1 MLGKG
6 RKRAKRAKRAK
17 GGTKIA
23 KIGRSRKK
31 STATAS
37 ARTSAVP
44 PKKIAAQA
52 AIRAK
57 EEEEAIATAMKTSLM
72 QGPKKAFLNK
82 AMNEAGSM
90 YRKFVK
96 TPTPKSKGKGPQSQL
111 SQRAPV
117 SGKFHDSILFVFLT
131 VMTRLL
137 TYCALTCYDFYMF
150 VFITTGAKRSM
161 WSGPTKH
168 RTAGTIVLGAI
179 VEGAGSSTG
188 AVPAVSAPPA
198 PAAAAAAPIPLR
210 VPRYPY
216 AGGVVPLVSAQTVVA
231 APATVPMGGGA
242 QSSLATTSGT
252 VATTAMPPPLPAAPA
267 PAVAPAQIGGAG
279 SGAASFV
286 PIPDASQSSHS
297 GLRVEAIARPGLSIE
312 GGRTRRGS
320 IDLDSIVRTYFSFS
334 FHFILCVCVY
344 DVDLN

>member
-57 EEEEAIATAMKTSLM
+57 EEEAIASAMKTALM

-131 VMTRLL
+131 VMTRLP
-137 TYCALTCYDFYMF
+137 TYC
-150 VFITTGAKRSM
+150 
-161 WSGPTKH
+161 
-168 RTAGTIVLGAI
+168 
-179 VEGAGSSTG
+179 
-188 AVPAVSAPPA
+188 
-198 PAAAAAAPIPLR
+198 
-210 VPRYPY
+210 
-216 AGGVVPLVSAQTVVA
+216 
-231 APATVPMGGGA
+231 
-242 QSSLATTSGT
+242 
-252 VATTAMPPPLPAAPA
+252 
-267 PAVAPAQIGGAG
+267 
-279 SGAASFV
+279 
-286 PIPDASQSSHS
+286 
-297 GLRVEAIARPGLSIE
+297 
-312 GGRTRRGS
+312 
-320 IDLDSIVRTYFSFS
+320 TY
-334 FHFILCVCVY
+334 L
-344 DVDLN
+344 L